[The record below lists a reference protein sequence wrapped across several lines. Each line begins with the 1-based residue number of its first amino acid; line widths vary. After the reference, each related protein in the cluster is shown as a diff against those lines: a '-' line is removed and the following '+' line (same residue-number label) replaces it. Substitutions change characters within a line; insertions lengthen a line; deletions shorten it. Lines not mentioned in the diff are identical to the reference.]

1 VGNARHA
8 FGTVG
13 GYITL
18 DRLNV
23 PTQVGNQNHIMHNK
37 FFIIDRRFVVTGTGN
52 ITTTGFGKN
61 DNNWVLIDSPAVAE
75 DFQAEFDQMFAGR
88 FGYAKHEVI
97 NNNTYEVGDTRVEVY
112 FSPQEDA
119 MGRIL
124 EGVQNAQETIEFFI
138 FAFTKDQLGSLL
150 IEKDREFKAFNVCC
164 DPDGGYEDSTVSEG
178 KCEALRVTAECADRL
193 ERRVP
198 FRARF
203 VRGVIDRSQLHSNGP
218 YHESYRLIA
227 NGVSIRMDGN
237 DNSYQPGDYQAG
249 GGRQHSKTLVIDGRT
264 DNPVILT
271 GSFNWSSSATIANDE
286 TLLVL
291 SDSPRIGEQYADYF
305 DYLWRLAKPVGERYI
320 GEPASRLIPRPLKP
334 GDVIFNEIQWDGFD
348 GNVDVSKTNDP
359 ASARD
364 YQFVGNDEFIELL
377 NTTDRAIDLSMW
389 TIASETD
396 FMVGLYPGTVIGP
409 YERFLV
415 LDHNTEPY
423 DDLKPQFLS
432 GAYLEPD
439 FVMNMAN
446 DARFLRINLHNGAF
460 DLRLTDPRGNIVDRA
475 GNGRSAFAGGRR
487 CRGGGNE
494 CPIRDQIVHSME
506 RIHVNCDN
514 QGEDCEP
521 IIDGTKAAAWRTCE
535 NATDEQRAQIR
546 TDNLRYIMATPGR
559 SNSADSNV
567 FRDEDPRWRT
577 PE

>member
-1 VGNARHA
+1 MLRPSRATGA
-8 FGTVG
+8 FQ
-13 GYITL
+13 
-18 DRLNV
+18 
-23 PTQVGNQNHIMHNK
+23 P
-37 FFIIDRRFVVTGTGN
+37 
-52 ITTTGFGKN
+52 
-61 DNNWVLIDSPAVAE
+61 
-75 DFQAEFDQMFAGR
+75 
-88 FGYAKHEVI
+88 
-97 NNNTYEVGDTRVEVY
+97 
-112 FSPQEDA
+112 
-119 MGRIL
+119 
-124 EGVQNAQETIEFFI
+124 
-138 FAFTKDQLGSLL
+138 
-150 IEKDREFKAFNVCC
+150 
-164 DPDGGYEDSTVSEG
+164 
-178 KCEALRVTAECADRL
+178 
-193 ERRVP
+193 
-198 FRARF
+198 RF

-264 DNPVILT
+264 ENPVILT

-291 SDSPRIGEQYADYF
+291 SDSARIGRQYAEYF

-320 GEPASRLIPRPLKP
+320 GEPASRAIPRPLKP

-359 ASARD
+359 SSARD

-377 NTTDRAIDLSMW
+377 NTTDRPIDLSMW

-487 CRGGGNE
+487 CRGGGTD

-506 RIHVNCDN
+506 RVHVDCDN
-514 QGEDCEP
+514 QGESCEP

-546 TDNLRYIMATPGR
+546 TDNRRYIMATPGR
-559 SNSADSNV
+559 SNSADSGV